1 MQENNSEN
9 ATANRTYSITIYGFD
24 SGLNEVFN
32 GVYFDYQ
39 QKRIVNPVK
48 KKNDETMIKQLRF
61 RSDLREIK
69 TPIVI
74 HYAFYVKDKR
84 RDRMNIASA
93 ADKSFED
100 ALQKVGFIKNDGF
113 NDVLNATFEFHVDK
127 DNPRIEIKI
136 TEVERED
143 GRLDKVKPPNN

>member
-1 MQENNSEN
+1 MK
-9 ATANRTYSITIYGFD
+9 YDITIYGFD
-24 SGLNEVFN
+24 SGLNEVLN
-32 GVYFDYQ
+32 GVHFDYR

-74 HYAFYVKDKR
+74 HYAFYCKDKR

-93 ADKSFED
+93 CDKSFED
-100 ALQKVGFIKNDGF
+100 ALQKCGYIKNDGW
-113 NDVLNATFEFHVDK
+113 NDVLNATFEFFVDK
-127 DNPRIEIKI
+127 DNPRIEITI
-136 TEVERED
+136 TEVERNGE
-143 GRLDKVKPPNN
+143 RMDKS

>member
-1 MQENNSEN
+1 MQENISEN
-9 ATANRTYSITIYGFD
+9 ATANRTYEITIYGFD
-24 SGLNEVFN
+24 SGLNEVLN
-32 GVYFDYQ
+32 GVHFDYRL
-39 QKRIVNPVK
+39 KRIVNPVK
-48 KKNDETMIKQLRF
+48 KKNDELMIKQLRF
-61 RSDLREIK
+61 KSELKNIQ

-74 HYAFYVKDKR
+74 HYAFYAKDKR

-127 DNPRIEIKI
+127 ENPRIEIKI
-136 TEVERED
+136 TEVEKD
-143 GRLDKVKPPNN
+143 GERMDKS

>member
-1 MQENNSEN
+1 MEY
-9 ATANRTYSITIYGFD
+9 RITIYGFD
-24 SGLNEVFN
+24 SGLNEVLN
-32 GVYFDYQ
+32 GVHFDYRL
-39 QKRIVNPVK
+39 KRVVNPVK

-61 RSDLREIK
+61 RSDLKEIK

-93 ADKSFED
+93 ADMSFED
-100 ALQKVGFIKNDGF
+100 ALQKVGFIRNDGF
-113 NDVLNATFEFHVDK
+113 NDVLNCTFEFHVDK
-127 DNPRIEIKI
+127 EKPRIEITI
-136 TEVERED
+136 TEVEKED